1 MAHTVKV
8 VGTETDRIVEE
19 VNRLL
24 TDKQEYD
31 SMARAVN
38 PYGDGRASERITASL
53 LHYFG
58 FTDVR
63 SGRFPALR
71 LYLEGLLM
79 PYLKYVNVG
88 IMLVMPAIICLFI
101 GSFLDGIFKT
111 GDNITVILLVLGILT
126 GLYSA
131 FKTLNHLD
139 QE

>member
-1 MAHTVKV
+1 
-8 VGTETDRIVEE
+8 
-19 VNRLL
+19 
-24 TDKQEYD
+24 
-31 SMARAVN
+31 
-38 PYGDGRASERITASL
+38 
-53 LHYFG
+53 
-58 FTDVR
+58 
-63 SGRFPALR
+63 
-71 LYLEGLLM
+71 M

-111 GDNITVILLVLGILT
+111 GDLITVVLLLLGILT